1 MVPPGSVA
9 CGGAFSLA
17 SMAGVGGGCLG
28 FGDDLVVGLGLG
40 LGLGLDFDFEAGFG
54 GVVLMGV
61 GTPSSW
67 RSSSTGAVVGWGRH
81 SIMAPARTG
90 VARRSSTGGG
100 AAPAAANASRD
111 WPAERWLALRI

>member
-9 CGGAFSLA
+9 CWGAFSLA
-17 SMAGVGGGCLG
+17 SVAGEGGGCFG

-40 LGLGLDFDFEAGFG
+40 LDFGFEAGFG